1 MGTNTYTSL
10 SSNVKAFPRE
20 LVGLYKIRTANMPGE
35 VARSLSDLKDVE
47 AAAIEQ
53 GGKPLRGLDVLVV
66 GCGQTPREL
75 IGFGATNRV
84 TGIDLDVIPN
94 GFDPSTYLR
103 LLKQNGP
110 VRVVKTIGRKALGV
124 DRSYRAEMMK
134 QLGLPS
140 ISSPTI
146 LQMDATKMSFSNGR
160 YDFVYSFSVFE
171 HLSDPTSVINEMHR
185 VLKPGGIGYVSAHFW
200 TSVSGSHDIR
210 VFSNGLDAVPMWA
223 HLRPSVKHLST
234 ENTYLNYWTLAQ
246 YNALYETLPNA
257 SVRLA
262 FHDPEPA
269 AELRAE
275 LTKLRAAGELESYT
289 DDELLGINYSVT
301 WRKDA

>member
-1 MGTNTYTSL
+1 MATTYTSL
-10 SSNVKAFPRE
+10 SSSIKTLPKE
-20 LVGLYKIRTANMPGE
+20 LIGLYKIRTANMPAE
-35 VARSLSDLKDVE
+35 VTRSLADLREVE
-47 AAAIEQ
+47 AFAVAQ
-53 GGKPLRGLDVLVV
+53 GGRQLRGLDVLVV

-94 GFDPSTYLR
+94 GFDPKTYLQ

-110 VRVVKTIGRKALGV
+110 ARVAKTIGRKALGV
-124 DRSYRAEMMK
+124 DRAYRAEMLK

-140 ISSPTI
+140 LSAPTI
-146 LQMDATKMSFSNGR
+146 RQMDASQMSLPEASF
-160 YDFVYSFSVFE
+160 DFVYSFSVFE
-171 HLSDPTSVINEMHR
+171 HLPDPVAVINEMHR
-185 VLKPGGIGYVSAHFW
+185 VLKPEGVGYVSAHFW

-210 VFSNGLDAVPMWA
+210 VFSQGIDAIPMWA
-223 HLRPSVKHLST
+223 HLRPSAKHLSN

-246 YNALYETLPNA
+246 YEELYKTQPNA
-257 SVRLA
+257 TVRLA
-262 FHDPEPA
+262 FHDPAPA
-269 AELRAE
+269 ARLRAE
-275 LTKLRAAGELESYT
+275 LTKLRATGELADYT